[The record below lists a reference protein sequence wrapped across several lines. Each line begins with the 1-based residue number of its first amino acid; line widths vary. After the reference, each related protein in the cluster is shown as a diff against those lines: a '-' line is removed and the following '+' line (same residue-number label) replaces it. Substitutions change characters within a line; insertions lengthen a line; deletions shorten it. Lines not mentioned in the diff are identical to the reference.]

1 MYDTI
6 VIAAPPGAVSFCARP
21 EVNEVILR
29 LAVFLLDVD
38 DVTVLAVELP
48 V

>member
-6 VIAAPPGAVSFCARP
+6 VIAAPPGAVSLRP
-21 EVNEVILR
+21 SEVNEVILL